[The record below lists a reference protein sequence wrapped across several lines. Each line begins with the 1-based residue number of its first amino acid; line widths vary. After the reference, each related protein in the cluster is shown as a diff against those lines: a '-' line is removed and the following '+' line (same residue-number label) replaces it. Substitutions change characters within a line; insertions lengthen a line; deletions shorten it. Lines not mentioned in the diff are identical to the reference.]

1 MISTVDIETT
11 YDTNFNPSPFIA
23 TNKIVSVGINKEYYF
38 FNHDEFNG
46 DASKSFH
53 AVQNILNQTT
63 VLIGH
68 NIKFD
73 LMWMLE
79 AGFKY
84 AGAVYDTMITEYV
97 LLRGTK
103 QSLKLS
109 ECCKRRKL
117 GTKLVNKVDQ
127 YISDGKTFGE
137 IPIDILE
144 EYGRKDV
151 DITKEL

>member
-11 YDTNFNPSPFIA
+11 YDDNFNPSPFIA

-38 FNHDEFNG
+38 FNHNEFTG

-53 AVQNILNQTT
+53 AVQDILNQTT
-63 VLIGH
+63 LLIGH

-97 LLRGTK
+97 LLSR
-103 QSLKLS
+103 
-109 ECCKRRKL
+109 
-117 GTKLVNKVDQ
+117 D
-127 YISDGKTFGE
+127 KTIFK
-137 IPIDILE
+137 II
-144 EYGRKDV
+144 
-151 DITKEL
+151 